1 MDLTLTAA
9 PLLAQLELLVLTL
22 WSMVLG
28 GLLGLERQLLAK
40 PAGLRTHILVA
51 GAACLLTGVTAE
63 LAMGAAAGDPTRGI
77 HAIITGI
84 GFLGAGAI
92 LQQRN
97 INPSGLTTA
106 ATVLYTAVTGA
117 VVAVGYGLVATV
129 TTLVALGV
137 LRVLGRGRGPNGTR
151 HGGGAHARPDER

>member
-1 MDLTLTAA
+1 MELTVTVAPIAA
-9 PLLAQLELLVLTL
+9 QVQLLALTL

-28 GLLGLERQLLAK
+28 GLMGLERQLLAK

-63 LAMGAAAGDPTRGI
+63 MAAGSVAGDPTRGI

-129 TTLVALGV
+129 TTAVAIIV
-137 LRVLGRGRGPNGTR
+137 LRLLGRGRINGGDR
-151 HGGGAHARPDER
+151 RGGAHAAPHDEE